1 MPEARSYQA
10 KELVCRDCD
19 ESFLFTAKEQRFYAE
34 QGFPPPKRKITIV
47 RIITCITSS
56 RVFCGVLRVGTLCE
70 SGTPC
75 TKCGQDQ
82 TRTG

>member
-34 QGFPPPKRKITIV
+34 QGFPPPKR
-47 RIITCITSS
+47 RISNLELLLYAS
-56 RVFCGVLRVGTLCE
+56 
-70 SGTPC
+70 
-75 TKCGQDQ
+75 
-82 TRTG
+82 